1 MFPKRDTICYDLGIS
16 RDTYNSYLKELVTH
30 GYVSVRQRRGEGN
43 KFAGNVYT
51 INIKL
56 SEATGGGVEKPQ
68 RKISATEPESILEP
82 CPKIPAT
89 EKSCT
94 ENPCTDIHAT
104 VGRSLEPVNTDETLS
119 KNKANNTTINNTS
132 NNQYNKTTTN
142 RDKEKFSSADEI
154 VNWAM
159 RQANEAR
166 QHFSVVVD
174 EDVRALMDLG
184 EQQSIDRK
192 SILFFVGRYGKEA
205 VKTQLGN
212 LGFAEKRGSID
223 NPGGWLNCALQNG
236 YSNLAAEK
244 AMTKHEEALRKQEAI
259 KRILD
264 EEASKPVPP
273 PDENSVFYQMYMK
286 NIKKAEG

>member
-1 MFPKRDTICYDLGIS
+1 MHEKKC
-16 RDTYNSYLKELVTH
+16 NSF
-30 GYVSVRQRRGEGN
+30 

-56 SEATGGGVEKPQ
+56 SEATNGGVEKPQ
-68 RKISATEPESILEP
+68 RKNSVTEPEGIQEP

-94 ENPCTDIHAT
+94 ENPCTDISAT
-104 VGRSLEPVNTDETLS
+104 VRRSPKPVNTDETLAE
-119 KNKANNTTINNTS
+119 NAANNTIINNTS

-142 RDKEKFSSADEI
+142 RDKETFSSAEEI

-159 RQANEAR
+159 RQAKDAR

-212 LGFAEKRGSID
+212 LEFAEKRGSID

-244 AMTKHEEALRKQEAI
+244 AMTKHDEALRKQEAI
-259 KRILD
+259 KRILE
-264 EEASKPVPP
+264 EEAT
-273 PDENSVFYQMYMK
+273 DN
-286 NIKKAEG
+286 